1 MQRTVKSMVF
11 TYAKS
16 TIEDGQLKSELA
28 KVEVVETDERK
39 AYKKAVKIVGNFAPL
54 KVEIRER
61 LYKLDDDIFFK
72 YATVVE

>member
-1 MQRTVKSMVF
+1 MQRTVKSTVF

-28 KVEVVETDERK
+28 TVEVVETNE
-39 AYKKAVKIVGNFAPL
+39 KKALKLAFKKVGNFAPL
-54 KVEIRER
+54 KVETRER